1 MATKQKQVK
10 RAEYQ
15 LVKAHTHAG
24 KQLHAGDSVSLRADQ
39 AERLRAAGIIE

>member
-1 MATKQKQVK
+1 MTTKQKQVK
-10 RAEYQ
+10 RAEYK

-24 KQLHAGDSVSLRADQ
+24 KPLQVGDSVSLRADQ